1 MTSLARGTTTEGE
14 TVTDTRVDVRT
25 VPAWPSLAT
34 AMAAGTAILLVPLT
48 LTMGSTGAFML
59 AIVGYVVG
67 AVLVP
72 LGVALHR
79 YLRDEAKR
87 SPYFDPRDRY
97 DKLAAAAM
105 VLGLL
110 AAVYHAFIVATE
122 LAR

>member
-1 MTSLARGTTTEGE
+1 
-14 TVTDTRVDVRT
+14 
-25 VPAWPSLAT
+25 
-34 AMAAGTAILLVPLT
+34 MAAGTAILLVPLT

>member
-1 MTSLARGTTTEGE
+1 M
-14 TVTDTRVDVRT
+14 TDTRVDVRT
-25 VPAWPSLAT
+25 VPVWPSLAT
-34 AMAAGTAILLVPLT
+34 AVVAGLALLLVPLT
-48 LTMGSTGAFML
+48 LNMGSTGAFRL
-59 AIVGYVVG
+59 AIFGYVLG
-67 AVLVP
+67 AVVVP

-79 YLRDEAKR
+79 YRRDEAKR

-110 AAVYHAFIVATE
+110 ATVWHAFVVATE